1 MVRSEK
7 IDELLYS
14 DAQTRKEKQKERENQ
29 RRHEKEN
36 SKETEAYKANK
47 KSMQLIFNK
56 FDRDLNDVLLEMA
69 LNIESY
75 IAEDRF

>member
-47 KSMQLIFNK
+47 KSL
-56 FDRDLNDVLLEMA
+56 
-69 LNIESY
+69 
-75 IAEDRF
+75 